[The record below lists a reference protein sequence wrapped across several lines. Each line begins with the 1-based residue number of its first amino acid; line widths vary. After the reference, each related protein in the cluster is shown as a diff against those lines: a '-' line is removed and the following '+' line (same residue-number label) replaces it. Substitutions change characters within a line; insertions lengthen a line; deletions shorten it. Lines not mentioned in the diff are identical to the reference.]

1 MFGLAIIDG
10 PAGAVVDLS
19 RLDLFSADLSLLLS
33 SPETRISEK
42 RETERRRENE
52 VGETTTAGVME
63 EEQGN
68 LSGSF

>member
-19 RLDLFSADLSLLLS
+19 HLGLFSDLSLLLS

-42 RETERRRENE
+42 RETERERMKLVKRPQP
-52 VGETTTAGVME
+52 V
-63 EEQGN
+63 
-68 LSGSF
+68 